1 MRDVEWQH
9 NALTELVVVETM
21 HDRKALLIRDVDA
34 VIALPGGCGTLEE
47 LFEAITAKRLGLFL
61 KPIIIVNVDGY
72 YDHLLKFLENSIEE
86 KFMRESH
93 RDCWIELK
101 DVSQILTTIQNA
113 PTWSED
119 AIKTATL

>member
-72 YDHLLKFLENSIEE
+72 YDHLLKFLETSIEE